1 MDSLLDTHALFWSIY
16 DVASLSEQATAALVD
31 PANTVWATLTSA
43 QEISLK
49 IGVGR
54 WSDALDLLLN
64 FDERL
69 RESYYSL
76 VAPVAADYANPLM
89 LPDLADH
96 RDPFDRLII
105 AQALARGMWLV
116 TSDGHAA
123 DYGVPTLHAGRSAR
137 GADPR
142 GPRLVPVQTL
152 SPIALPTAPPP
163 EDEGA

>member
-1 MDSLLDTHALFWSIY
+1 MDLLLDTHALFWSIY
-16 DVASLSEQATAALVD
+16 DVASLSEEATAALVD
-31 PANTVWATLTSA
+31 PANTVWATLTSP
-43 QEISLK
+43 QEISMK

-54 WSDALDLLLN
+54 WPDALDLLLN

-69 RESYYSL
+69 EESRYSL
-76 VAPVAADYANPLM
+76 VAPIAADYANQLM

-105 AQALARGMWLV
+105 AQALARGMSLV

-123 DYGVPTLHAGRSAR
+123 DYGVQTLHAGRAAR
-137 GADPR
+137 VADPR
-142 GPRLVPVQTL
+142 GPRLVPAQTL
-152 SPIALPTAPPP
+152 NPIALPTAPPR